1 MLYSRSFLAI
11 YFTYSNMHV
20 NPNLPI
26 YPSPPLPPGNH
37 KFVFYICDSI
47 SVLQISFLVQFFYIP
62 HINKTPMYYLIASRV
77 RSLGSVQVGPLHR
90 VSRGW
95 NQGDRELLM
104 WEAWDSLP
112 NSLTVGWI
120 QFPVVVGLRPS
131 APQSHSLFP
140 SMGSPSQ
147 HGYLLLQGQQ
157 KGVCSFSFD
166 FFSLWFL
173 GSFVKRLPD

>member
-1 MLYSRSFLAI
+1 MSI
-11 YFTYSNMHV
+11 
-20 NPNLPI
+20 PI
-26 YPSPPLPPGNH
+26 FQCIPLPLYPL
-37 KFVFYICDSI
+37 VTI
-47 SVLQISFLVQFFYIP
+47 SLFSTSVALFLFCKCFFVQFFYIP
-62 HINKTPMYYLIASRV
+62 HVSKTPIYYLIAFRV
-77 RSLGSVQVGPLHR
+77 RSLGSVQAGPLHR

-112 NSLTVGWI
+112 NSLVVGWI

-173 GSFVKRLPD
+173 GSFVKRLLD

>member
-1 MLYSRSFLAI
+1 MSI
-11 YFTYSNMHV
+11 
-20 NPNLPI
+20 PI
-26 YPSPPLPPGNH
+26 FQFIPLPLYPLVTISL
-37 KFVFYICDSI
+37 FSI
-47 SVLQISFLVQFFYIP
+47 SVALFLFCKCFFVQFFYIP
-62 HINKTPMYYLIASRV
+62 HVSKTPIYYLIAFRV

-112 NSLTVGWI
+112 NSLVVGWI

-173 GSFVKRLPD
+173 GSFVKRLLD